1 MTDDSPGTWGSDSGR
16 DTGELFAVDD
26 SNRLIKNLELLEVGA
41 VPEGDRIVGR
51 DNEIESLV
59 SNLKPIVRGDPPTPV
74 LISGKT
80 GTGKS
85 LVARHVAQT
94 ATTVAEREDLRVADI
109 YVDCSQ
115 HSTETRAVC
124 ATAREINK
132 AAGSPKSIP
141 LTGLGASQYYTIIWE
156 LLEDFDAAVVIL
168 DEIDRIQPD
177 SDGNRDNIL
186 MQLSRAREAQKTDTN
201 IGIIAISNKLD
212 YPDKMNQ
219 RVRSSFGDAEL
230 LFPPYDANQLRE
242 IMHARE
248 DAFYDGA
255 LEDSVIPKAAA
266 LAAREHGDARKAIR
280 ILKNAG
286 VIAEEKQD
294 SKVREA
300 HLNEAKRRAEADR
313 VAEHV
318 ATQTPHAR
326 HILLA
331 LALLSKNADPDDGE
345 DGYRTTHVY
354 DAYCTVCEEDATEE
368 LKIDRVRQLLDE
380 QAFLDIIESRRTGG
394 GHQQGTFTAWRLLK
408 DPDVVVKGVGHN
420 PELVSPKIGSDN

>member
-1 MTDDSPGTWGSDSGR
+1 
-16 DTGELFAVDD
+16 
-26 SNRLIKNLELLEVGA
+26 
-41 VPEGDRIVGR
+41 
-51 DNEIESLV
+51 
-59 SNLKPIVRGDPPTPV
+59 

-85 LVARHVAQT
+85 LVARHVAET
-94 ATTVAEREDLRVADI
+94 ATNVAEREGLDVADI

-124 ATAREINK
+124 ATARSINK
-132 AAGSPKSIP
+132 AAGSPRDIP
-141 LTGLGASQYYTIIWE
+141 LTGLGASQYYTYIWE

-177 SDGNRDNIL
+177 NDGNQDNIL

-212 YPDKMNQ
+212 YPEEMNQ

-230 LFPPYDANQLRE
+230 LFPPYDANQLKD
-242 IMHARE
+242 IMRARE
-248 DAFYDGA
+248 DAFYDDA
-255 LEDSVIPKAAA
+255 LESGVIPKAAA

-286 VIAEEKQD
+286 QIAEEMQD
-294 SKVREA
+294 TVVREA
-300 HLNEAKRRAEADR
+300 HLDEAKQRAEADR

-318 ATQTPHAR
+318 STQTPHAR

-331 LALLSKNADPDDGE
+331 LALLTKNAEADDGE
-345 DGYRTTHVY
+345 DGYRTTAVY
-354 DAYCTVCEEDATEE
+354 DAYKIVCEEEGTDP

-380 QAFLDIIESRRTGG
+380 QAFLDIIECRRTGG
-394 GHQQGTFTAWRLLK
+394 GHQKGTFTAHRLLK
-408 DPDVVVKGVGHN
+408 DPDVVVEGVGHN
-420 PELVSPKIGSDN
+420 PALVASNIGI

>member
-1 MTDDSPGTWGSDSGR
+1 MTGESTEPNGSDAARNTDEMFVAESDSP
-16 DTGELFAVDD
+16 
-26 SNRLIKNLELLEVGA
+26 RLIKRLDLLEVGA

-59 SNLKPIVRGDPPTPV
+59 SNLRPIVRGEPPTPV

-85 LVARHVAQT
+85 LVARHVAKT
-94 ATTVAEREDLRVADI
+94 ATNVAEREGLDVADI

-124 ATAREINK
+124 ATARSINK
-132 AAGSPKSIP
+132 TAGSPQDIP
-141 LTGLGASQYYTIIWE
+141 LTGLGASQYYTYIWE

-168 DEIDRIQPD
+168 DEIDRIQP
-177 SDGNRDNIL
+177 SNDGNQDDIL
-186 MQLSRAREAQKTDTN
+186 MQLSRAREAKKTDTN

-212 YPDKMNQ
+212 YPEEMNQ

-230 LFPPYDANQLRE
+230 LFPPYDANQLKD
-242 IMHARE
+242 IMRARE
-248 DAFYDGA
+248 DAFYDDA
-255 LEDSVIPKAAA
+255 LESGVIPKAAA

-286 VIAEEKQD
+286 QIAEEMQD
-294 SKVREA
+294 TVVRET
-300 HLNEAKRRAEADR
+300 HLDEAKQRAEADR

-318 ATQTPHAR
+318 STQTPHAR

-331 LALLSKNADPDDGE
+331 LALLTKNSEADDGE
-345 DGYRTTHVY
+345 DGYRTTAVY
-354 DAYCTVCEEDATEE
+354 DAYQIVCDQEGIDP

-380 QAFLDIIESRRTGG
+380 QAFLDIIECRRTGG
-394 GHQQGTFTAWRLLK
+394 GHQKGTFTAHRLLK
-408 DPDVVVKGVGHN
+408 NPDVVIEGVGHDPALIASN
-420 PELVSPKIGSDN
+420 IGI

>member
-1 MTDDSPGTWGSDSGR
+1 MTEEPPDGMNTDPAR
-16 DTGELFAVDD
+16 NTGELFTAETDAPGV
-26 SNRLIKNLELLEVGA
+26 IKRLELLEVGA

-59 SNLKPIVRGDPPTPV
+59 SNLRPIVRGDPPTPV

-85 LVARHVAQT
+85 LVARHVAET
-94 ATTVAEREDLRVADI
+94 ATTVAGRENLSVADI

-132 AAGSPKSIP
+132 AAGSPRDIP
-141 LTGLGASQYYTIIWE
+141 ITGLGASQYYTIIWD
-156 LLEDFDAAVVIL
+156 LLEDFDSAVVIL

-177 SDGNRDNIL
+177 KDGNRDNIL

-212 YPDKMNQ
+212 YPAQMNQ

-230 LFPPYDANQLRE
+230 LFPPYDAKQLGE
-242 IMHARE
+242 IMRARE

-255 LEDSVIPKAAA
+255 LESGVIPRAAA

-286 VIAEEKQD
+286 LIAEEKQD

-300 HLNEAKRRAEADR
+300 HLNEAKQRAEADR

-318 ATQTPHAR
+318 STQTPHAR

-331 LALLSKNADPDDGE
+331 LALLTKNAEADDGE
-345 DGYRTTHVY
+345 DGYRTTAVY
-354 DAYCTVCEEDATEE
+354 DAYKIVCEQEGTDP

-380 QAFLDIIESRRTGG
+380 QAFLDIIECRRTGG
-394 GHQQGTFTAWRLLK
+394 GHQKGTFTAHRLLK
-408 DPDVVVKGVGHN
+408 DPDVVVEGVGHD
-420 PELVSPKIGSDN
+420 PALVASDIGI

>member
-1 MTDDSPGTWGSDSGR
+1 MTGESTEPNGSDAARNTDEMFVAESDSP
-16 DTGELFAVDD
+16 
-26 SNRLIKNLELLEVGA
+26 RLIKRLDLLEVGA

-59 SNLKPIVRGDPPTPV
+59 SNLRPIVRGEPPTPV

-85 LVARHVAQT
+85 LVARHVAKT
-94 ATTVAEREDLRVADI
+94 ATNVAEREGLDVADI

-124 ATAREINK
+124 ATARSINK
-132 AAGSPKSIP
+132 TAGSPQDIP
-141 LTGLGASQYYTIIWE
+141 LTGLGASQYYTYIWE

-168 DEIDRIQPD
+168 DEIDRIQP
-177 SDGNRDNIL
+177 SNDGNQDDIL
-186 MQLSRAREAQKTDTN
+186 MQLSRAREAKKTDTN

-212 YPDKMNQ
+212 YPEEMNQ

-230 LFPPYDANQLRE
+230 LFPPYDANQLKD
-242 IMHARE
+242 IMRARE
-248 DAFYDGA
+248 DAFYDDA
-255 LEDSVIPKAAA
+255 LESGVIPKAAA

-286 VIAEEKQD
+286 QIAEEMQD
-294 SKVREA
+294 TVVRET
-300 HLNEAKRRAEADR
+300 HLDEAKQRAEADR

-318 ATQTPHAR
+318 STQTPHAR

-331 LALLSKNADPDDGE
+331 LALLTKNSEADDGE
-345 DGYRTTHVY
+345 DGYRTTAVY
-354 DAYCTVCEEDATEE
+354 DAYQIVCDQEGIDP

-380 QAFLDIIESRRTGG
+380 QAFLDIIECRRTGG
-394 GHQQGTFTAWRLLK
+394 GHQKGTFTAHRLLK
-408 DPDVVVKGVGHN
+408 NPDVVIEGVGHD
-420 PELVSPKIGSDN
+420 PALVASNIGI

>member
-1 MTDDSPGTWGSDSGR
+1 MTGESTDPNGSDTARNTDEMFVAKSDSPQ
-16 DTGELFAVDD
+16 
-26 SNRLIKNLELLEVGA
+26 LIKRLDLLEVGA

-59 SNLKPIVRGDPPTPV
+59 SNLRPIVRGEPPTPV

-85 LVARHVAQT
+85 LVARHVAKT
-94 ATTVAEREDLRVADI
+94 ATNVAEREGLDVADI

-124 ATAREINK
+124 ATARSINK
-132 AAGSPKSIP
+132 TAGSPQDIP
-141 LTGLGASQYYTIIWE
+141 LTGLGASQYYTYIWE

-168 DEIDRIQPD
+168 DEIDRIQP
-177 SDGNRDNIL
+177 SNDGNQDDIL
-186 MQLSRAREAQKTDTN
+186 MQLSRAREAKKTDTN

-212 YPDKMNQ
+212 YPEEMNQ

-230 LFPPYDANQLRE
+230 LFPPYDANQLKD
-242 IMHARE
+242 IMRARE
-248 DAFYDGA
+248 DAFYDDA
-255 LEDSVIPKAAA
+255 LESGVIPKAAA

-286 VIAEEKQD
+286 QIAEEMQD
-294 SKVREA
+294 TVVRET
-300 HLNEAKRRAEADR
+300 HLDEAKQRAEADR

-318 ATQTPHAR
+318 STQTPHAR

-331 LALLSKNADPDDGE
+331 LALLTKNSEADDGE
-345 DGYRTTHVY
+345 DGYRTTAVY
-354 DAYCTVCEEDATEE
+354 DAYQIVCDQEGIDP

-380 QAFLDIIESRRTGG
+380 QAFLDIIECRRTGG
-394 GHQQGTFTAWRLLK
+394 GHQKGTFTAHRLLK
-408 DPDVVVKGVGHN
+408 NPDVVIEGVGHD
-420 PELVSPKIGSDN
+420 PALVASNIGI

>member
-1 MTDDSPGTWGSDSGR
+1 MTGESTEPNGSDAARNTDEMFVAESDSP
-16 DTGELFAVDD
+16 
-26 SNRLIKNLELLEVGA
+26 RLVKRLELLEVGT

-59 SNLKPIVRGDPPTPV
+59 SNLRPIVRGEPPTPV

-85 LVARHVAQT
+85 LVARHVAKT
-94 ATTVAEREDLRVADI
+94 ATNVAEREGLDVADI

-124 ATAREINK
+124 ATARSINK
-132 AAGSPKSIP
+132 TAGSPQDIP
-141 LTGLGASQYYTIIWE
+141 LTGLGASQYYTYIWE
-156 LLEDFDAAVVIL
+156 LLEDFNAAVVIL

-177 SDGNRDNIL
+177 NDGNQDNIL

-212 YPDKMNQ
+212 YPEEMNQ

-230 LFPPYDANQLRE
+230 LFPPYDANQLKD
-242 IMHARE
+242 IMRARE
-248 DAFYDGA
+248 DAFYDDA
-255 LEDSVIPKAAA
+255 LESGVIPKAAA

-286 VIAEEKQD
+286 QIAEEMQD
-294 SKVREA
+294 TVVRET
-300 HLNEAKRRAEADR
+300 HLDEAKQRAEADR

-318 ATQTPHAR
+318 STQTPHAR

-331 LALLSKNADPDDGE
+331 LALLTKNTEADDGE
-345 DGYRTTHVY
+345 DGYRTTVVY
-354 DAYCTVCEEDATEE
+354 DAYKIVCEQEGVDP

-380 QAFLDIIESRRTGG
+380 QAFLDIIECRRTGG
-394 GHQQGTFTAWRLLK
+394 GHQKGTFTAHRLLK
-408 DPDVVVKGVGHN
+408 DPDVVVEGVGHD
-420 PELVSPKIGSDN
+420 PSLVASNIGI